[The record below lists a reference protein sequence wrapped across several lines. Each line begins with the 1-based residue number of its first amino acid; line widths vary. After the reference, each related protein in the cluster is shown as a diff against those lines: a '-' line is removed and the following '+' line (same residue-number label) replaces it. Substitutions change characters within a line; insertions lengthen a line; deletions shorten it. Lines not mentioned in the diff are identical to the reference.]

1 MKKNKKQEVKEKATK
16 LHSLSPITPTRET
29 LEFEM
34 MATASQKRHNNNNV
48 QEISIDTD
56 YTLYPSQDKPI
67 QNQQINLIYDTG
79 AAISMLPAEYMH
91 AWTNVRECLLTGCF
105 AGHSETNL
113 MIGEFHGIL
122 TLDSQETIRII
133 VPECIQIPPGLSN
146 TYLISNSA
154 YLLAGHK
161 YISHLSQPKLRF
173 KGGGT
178 YTMSVTKGHMLISV
192 LPTYAD
198 KETTH

>member
-1 MKKNKKQEVKEKATK
+1 
-16 LHSLSPITPTRET
+16 
-29 LEFEM
+29 
-34 MATASQKRHNNNNV
+34 
-48 QEISIDTD
+48 
-56 YTLYPSQDKPI
+56 
-67 QNQQINLIYDTG
+67 
-79 AAISMLPAEYMH
+79 MLPAEYTY
-91 AWTNVRECLLTGCF
+91 AWTNVRKCLHTLTGCF
-105 AGHSETNL
+105 AGQSETNL

-192 LPTYAD
+192 LPTHAD
-198 KETTH
+198 KETTHRKVYMHEDEPYDPPTFVNNVLYNCTNRPNVNTPTAFTWHLRYGCKCTQILRNTQHHVNGLHIQHGTLNTYNTVP